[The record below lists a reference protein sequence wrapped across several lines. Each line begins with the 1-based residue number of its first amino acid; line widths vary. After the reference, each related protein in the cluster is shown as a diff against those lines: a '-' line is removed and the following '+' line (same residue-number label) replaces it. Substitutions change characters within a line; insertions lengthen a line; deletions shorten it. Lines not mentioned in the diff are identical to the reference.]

1 MSKNEARLAANKRIS
16 EEWKASSRPRRTPS
30 PVRRAPSPVR
40 RSSPKRQAS
49 PRRLTTYQAY
59 YKAHYEQYSA
69 AAVARGLSK
78 LEAKKAATQRISEE
92 WKDQKKC
99 AAGAAAPSP
108 ARRSGAEPDNY
119 PAYLKKYYPR
129 VLASVKEQ
137 HPRYSAMDAS
147 KAAKKQIS
155 EQWAEWRKACR
166 R

>member
-1 MSKNEARLAANKRIS
+1 MRKNEARLAANKRIS
-16 EEWKASSRPRRTPS
+16 EEWKASNRSRRTPS
-30 PVRRAPSPVR
+30 PRRRTPSPR
-40 RSSPKRQAS
+40 RSSPKRKPS

-59 YKAHYEQYSA
+59 FKEHYERYSA

-78 LEAKKAATQRISEE
+78 AEAKKVATQRISEE
-92 WKDQKKC
+92 WKNQKAC
-99 AAGAAAPSP
+99 AAGAAPPSP
-108 ARRSGAEPDNY
+108 ARRSGTEPDTY
-119 PAYLKKYYPR
+119 AEYLKKYYKR

-137 HPRYSAMDAS
+137 RPSLAAMDAS